1 MDSVGRE
8 TPPCTIG
15 DVQVERVVRRVILF
29 EVVVEEA
36 MGCRPCRAYCARV
49 DDAGRV

>member
-1 MDSVGRE
+1 MDSVDKE
-8 TPPCTIG
+8 TPLCTIG
-15 DVQVERVVRRVILF
+15 DVQIERVVRRVILF

-36 MGCRPCRAYCARV
+36 MGCTPCKAYCARV